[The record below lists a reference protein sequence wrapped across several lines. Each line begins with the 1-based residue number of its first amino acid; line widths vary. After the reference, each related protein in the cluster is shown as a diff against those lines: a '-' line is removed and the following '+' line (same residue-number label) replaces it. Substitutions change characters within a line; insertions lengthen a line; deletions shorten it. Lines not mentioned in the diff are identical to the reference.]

1 MQTEFIQAGFEGMTD
16 SFNNKNNGS
25 RIPDDIDLNEAGKE
39 ILNAVSRAVETGD
52 FSQLNAK
59 LNRTVGSAAKSAV
72 DAVDSAVDSV
82 ADAISG
88 AAQDFMNPGR
98 GYQPGSS
105 GQRGQRAYQQTT
117 PPPTSTSFRG
127 SGNRN
132 TAGNNAGGPNRGPG
146 NSGNRGPGSY
156 AGANAGRAGETMT
169 DQWVRNHNA
178 QTRSQSQ
185 QRQAQMDEE
194 MRRKEAQRTPFF
206 NPFTNRSRGKL
217 KSIFGLI
224 GTIGNGVLAGM
235 TLIGLITTAIVTGSS
250 TAVGILILVLNFF
263 LIMLA
268 VFLILLATGK
278 KEQKLTEKYFNYAK
292 FAGSAEY
299 LAIADF
305 ARRIGVPAKT
315 LVKDLR
321 AMIKKGFLP
330 SARIDERETT
340 LMLTDNAY
348 KMYLDATDSEAAR
361 QRRQQQ
367 DFVKQQAANA
377 KKAKQQAADDAAYAD
392 LPEDVAAILREGRA
406 YVRDVREINDR
417 IPDTEEMST
426 KLYRLEDVMNK
437 IFAKVQ
443 SDPSLAPS
451 LRRFMSYYLPTTK
464 KLLEAYVDLSN
475 QPGVENITKTK
486 QEIDQAMD
494 TINDAYEK
502 LLNDLFQN
510 DAWDVS
516 SDISV
521 MQTMMAQDGLTEGPA
536 AKAKS
541 GRPAGTPAGKVTEK
555 AREKV
560 PVLAGADSS
569 TGTADSQP
577 RQQAIPMPEAA
588 QPEPAAPTPAQPEPE
603 KEQGIPQPELVFGVP
618 EEARIDEE

>member
-1 MQTEFIQAGFEGMTD
+1 MTD
-16 SFNNKNNGS
+16 SFNTNNNNNRNS

-52 FSQLNAK
+52 FSQLNVK
-59 LNRTVGSAAKSAV
+59 LNRTLGGAARTAF

-82 ADAISG
+82 TGALNDAAKDFSNS
-88 AAQDFMNPGR
+88 AQQAR
-98 GYQPGSS
+98 QQAW
-105 GQRGQRAYQQTT
+105 QRQTQRTT

-127 SGNRN
+127 TRS
-132 TAGNNAGGPNRGPG
+132 AAGGAGGNGNGPRDPRSASM
-146 NSGNRGPGSY
+146 SGM
-156 AGANAGRAGETMT
+156 AGETMT
-169 DQWVRNHNA
+169 DRWVRTHQA
-178 QTRSQSQ
+178 QSREDIR

-194 MRRKEAQRTPFF
+194 RRRKEAQRTPFF
-206 NPFTNRSRGKL
+206 NPFTNRSAGKL
-217 KSIFGLI
+217 KTIFGMI
-224 GTIGNGVLAGM
+224 GTIGNGVLAGL
-235 TLIGLITTAIVTGSS
+235 TLIGLFVTAAVTHSAP
-250 TAVGILILVLNFF
+250 AVAILAMVLTFF
-263 LIMLA
+263 AIMLV
-268 VFLILLATGK
+268 VFLLLLVSGRK
-278 KEQKLTEKYFNYAK
+278 QQKTLEKYLKYAK
-292 FAGSAEY
+292 FAGNSEY

-305 ARRIGVPAKT
+305 ARRIGISGKE

-321 AMIKKGFLP
+321 DMIKYGLLP
-330 SARIDERETT
+330 NARIDEHETT

-367 DFVKQQAANA
+367 DFVRQQAANE
-377 KKAKQQAADDAAYAD
+377 KRAKQQAADDAAYAG
-392 LPEDVAAILREGRA
+392 LPEDVAAILREGRS
-406 YVRDVREINDR
+406 YVREVREINDL

-443 SDPSLAPS
+443 SDPTLAPS

-464 KLLEAYVDLSN
+464 KLLQAYVDLSN
-475 QPGVENITKTK
+475 QPEVENITRTK

-502 LLNDLFQN
+502 LLNDLFQS

-536 AKAKS
+536 AGAKS
-541 GRPAGTPAGKVTEK
+541 GSARKPAK
-555 AREKV
+555 AVKEPEKV
-560 PVLAGADSS
+560 PVLAGAGEEAS
-569 TGTADSQP
+569 APRKQAVPLPEQP
-577 RQQAIPMPEAA
+577 QKQAVPI
-588 QPEPAAPTPAQPEPE
+588 PEPQKQPVPLSEQPIPA
-603 KEQGIPQPELVFGVP
+603 PELHFGVP
-618 EEARIDEE
+618 EEARIDNE

>member
-1 MQTEFIQAGFEGMTD
+1 
-16 SFNNKNNGS
+16 
-25 RIPDDIDLNEAGKE
+25 
-39 ILNAVSRAVETGD
+39 
-52 FSQLNAK
+52 
-59 LNRTVGSAAKSAV
+59 
-72 DAVDSAVDSV
+72 
-82 ADAISG
+82 
-88 AAQDFMNPGR
+88 
-98 GYQPGSS
+98 
-105 GQRGQRAYQQTT
+105 
-117 PPPTSTSFRG
+117 
-127 SGNRN
+127 N
-132 TAGNNAGGPNRGPG
+132 T
-146 NSGNRGPGSY
+146 
-156 AGANAGRAGETMT
+156 GRAGETMT
-169 DQWVRNHNA
+169 DQWVRNHQA

-224 GTIGNGVLAGM
+224 GTIGNGILAGM

-250 TAVGILILVLNFF
+250 PAVGILVLVLNFF

-268 VFLILLATGK
+268 IFLFLLVSGRN
-278 KEQKLTEKYFNYAK
+278 EQSLTDKYFKYSK

-464 KLLEAYVDLSN
+464 KLLQAYVDLSN

-569 TGTADSQP
+569 TGTVN
-577 RQQAIPMPEAA
+577 A
-588 QPEPAAPTPAQPEPE
+588 QPEPK